1 MRVLFKIFILCLVLP
16 VVLFSG
22 AFSDH
27 ALEAKVDSVLSKMT
41 LSEKIGQMCQIML
54 GPEKISQQVQ
64 ERIRHTGI
72 GSFINVK
79 DFKTRQA
86 LQKMAVDESPHGIPL
101 LFGRDV
107 IHGYRTVFPIP
118 LGQSCSWNP
127 LLIEKAAR
135 IAAIEASSDGIHWTF
150 APMLDITHDPRW
162 GRIAE
167 TLGED
172 PFLASVLGS
181 AMVRG
186 FQGKDFSSPNA
197 ILACAKHYVGY
208 GAAEGGRDYN
218 TTWIPEIQLRET
230 FLPSFR
236 SAVETGVATIMSA
249 FNDLNGI
256 PASGNAFI
264 LRQILKKEW
273 QFQGFVVSDWEAVQE
288 MIAHTYC
295 KDTRD
300 AARKAIEAGVDM
312 EMVSH
317 CYSHHLETLV
327 KEGIVPISLVDDAV
341 RRILRVKFQKG
352 LFEHPFSEA
361 QNPSKMLH
369 PDHLALAKEL
379 AIQSLVLL
387 KNENGILP
395 LSKSIRKVGIVG
407 PLADHPLAQLGCWAP
422 DGQKEEAITPLSA
435 IRLLLG
441 EDRVVYVP
449 GLRSPRDSEISDIPK
464 LQRAMNATEVIL
476 AFVGEDHEMSGE
488 ATSRAFLDLPG
499 KQEELILALAQTGK
513 PIVMIVMAGRPLTLG
528 KLIPKVHAI
537 LYAWHPGT
545 MGGPAIADILFGQS
559 NPSGK
564 LTVSFPRSV
573 GQIPIYYNYKSTG
586 RPPKP
591 FPSKVVGFLSPLHFD
606 SKYIDL
612 DFTAQFPFGWGLSY
626 TEFQYSDLKLSS
638 HSICMTDTLKI
649 QAKITNVGKRSGEE
663 IVQLYIRDLVGSV
676 TRPVK
681 ELKGFQRIFS
691 QPGESKEVYFSLTAK
706 DLAFWNKD
714 MQFRAE
720 PGQFHV
726 WVGPNSV
733 QGLQEEFVL
742 IP

>member
-54 GPEKISQQVQ
+54 GPEGISQQIQ

-72 GSFINVK
+72 GSFINVE

-118 LGQSCSWNP
+118 LGQSSSWNP

-135 IAAIEASSDGIHWTF
+135 IAAIEASFDGIHWTF

-295 KDTRD
+295 KDTRE
-300 AARKAIEAGVDM
+300 AAQRAIEAGVDM

-352 LFEHPFSEA
+352 LFEHPFPEA

-369 PDHLALAKEL
+369 PDHLALTKEL

-395 LSKSIRKVGIVG
+395 LSKAIRKVGIVG

-422 DGQKEEAITPLSA
+422 DGKKEEAITPLSA
-435 IRLLLG
+435 IRFLLG

-449 GLRSPRDSEISDIPK
+449 GLRSPRDTEISDIPK
-464 LQRAMNATEVIL
+464 LQRAMDATEVIL

-488 ATSRAFLDLPG
+488 AASRASLDLPG
-499 KQEELILALAQTGK
+499 KQEDLILALAQVRK
-513 PIVMIVMAGRPLTLG
+513 PIVMIVMAGRPLTFG

-573 GQIPIYYNYKSTG
+573 GQIPIYYNHKSTG

-591 FPSKVVGFLSPLHFD
+591 FPPKTAFISPLHFD

-612 DFTAQFPFGWGLSY
+612 DFTAQFPFGYGLSY

-638 HSICMTDTLKI
+638 PSICMTDTLKI

-663 IVQLYIRDLVGSV
+663 IVQLYIQDLVGSV

-681 ELKGFQRIFS
+681 ELKGFQRIFL

-733 QGLQEEFVL
+733 QGLQEEFIL

>member
-1 MRVLFKIFILCLVLP
+1 MRKMKRNLLVFLWISSIL
-16 VVLFSG
+16 LFSPLLF
-22 AFSDH
+22 AQEI
-27 ALEAKVDSVLSKMT
+27 EARVDSLLSRMT
-41 LSEKIGQMCQIML
+41 LSEKVGQMCQVVL
-54 GPEKISQQVQ
+54 GEGGISSALQM
-64 ERIRHTGI
+64 RIQKSGI
-72 GSFINVK
+72 GSFINVE
-79 DFKTRQA
+79 DFETRKT
-86 LQKMAVDESPHGIPL
+86 LQKMAVEQSPHGIPV

-172 PFLASVLGS
+172 PFLTSVLGS

-186 FQGKDFSSPNA
+186 FQGNALSHPDA

-218 TTWIPEIQLRET
+218 TTWIPELQLREV

-236 SAVETGVATIMSA
+236 SAVKAGVATFMSA
-249 FNDLNGI
+249 FNDLNGV
-256 PASGNAFI
+256 PASGNAWI
-264 LRQILKKEW
+264 LRQILKEEW
-273 QFQGFVVSDWEAVQE
+273 QFQGFVVSDWEAIQE

-295 KDTRD
+295 EDARD
-300 AARKAIEAGVDM
+300 AAKKAIEAGVDM
-312 EMVSH
+312 EMVSS
-317 CYSHHLETLV
+317 CYFRHLEDLV
-327 KEGIVPISLVDDAV
+327 KEGIVPMHFIDEAV

-352 LFEHPFSEA
+352 LFAHPFPEA
-361 QNPSKMLH
+361 HTPSFLH
-369 PDHLALAKEL
+369 PDHLAVAKEL
-379 AIQSLVLL
+379 ALQSLVLL
-387 KNENGILP
+387 KNENDILP
-395 LSKSIRKVGIVG
+395 LSKSIKKVGIVG
-407 PLADHPLAQLGCWAP
+407 PLADYPLAQLGCWAP
-422 DGQKEEAITPLSA
+422 DGRKEEVITPLSA

-441 EDRVVYVP
+441 QDRVVYMP
-449 GLRSPRDSEISDIPK
+449 GLHSPRDTETSDFSK
-464 LQRAMNATEVIL
+464 MLCAMETTDVIL
-476 AFVGEDHEMSGE
+476 AFVGEDHLMSGE
-488 ATSRAFLDLPG
+488 ATSRASLDLPG
-499 KQEELILALAQTGK
+499 RQEELLVALTQTKK

-528 KLIPKVHAI
+528 KLLPKVQAI

-545 MGGPAIADILFGQS
+545 MGGPAIADVLFGQRS
-559 NPSGK
+559 PSGK

-573 GQIPIYYNYKSTG
+573 GQIPVYYNHKTTG
-586 RPPKP
+586 RPPRP
-591 FPSKVVGFLSPLHFD
+591 FPSAKAFLDFVPFD

-612 DFTAQFPFGWGLSY
+612 DFTPQFPFGYGLSY
-626 TEFQYSDLKLSS
+626 TEFRYSDLKLSS
-638 HSICMTDTLKI
+638 SSMRMGDTLHI
-649 QAKITNVGKRSGEE
+649 QAQITNVGKRPGDEV
-663 IVQLYIRDLVGSV
+663 VQLYVRDVVGSV
-676 TRPVK
+676 TRPIK
-681 ELKGFQRIFS
+681 ELKGFQRIS
-691 QPGESKEVYFSLTAK
+691 LQPGESQEVHFVLTAT

-720 PGQFHV
+720 PGEFYV

-733 QGLQEEFVL
+733 EGLRGEFKL